1 MKDRAVRLLTAAREK
16 SDGPDWALKRS
27 AGLLAESWAGH
38 TAPPAVRDK
47 ELYRA
52 RGDLVAAR
60 AEAEQERSSR
70 FLLGT
75 TPLSFVTFEER
86 LRKTD
91 PWVKEVRRHYFR
103 EPYFNEVGAPFE
115 EHSDAEDWISHS
127 KDWDS
132 HALGSDSGRGS
143 DDPSVRWAEKREEAL
158 DEAYE
163 RLRDVADDL
172 WDLTGR
178 EVQLEYPHRLEYET
192 ANGRTK
198 VLSVGAFNPLAKFAD
213 AIEGISRYLGVP
225 QPATVLYV
233 LCGTQPHF
241 PRGRLQVRTP
251 RVRSPVGDLHRRE
264 VNITLLGPISRNEM
278 SDVLDAVASA
288 WERQGPPSGRVT
300 VADRV
305 LYQIVRELGG
315 EMRGRQPRGFWQ
327 KVKERWDAPPR
338 PDGLPGRGV
347 TANGLAKRWE
357 RLKKKLPREEAT
369 DATEA

>member
-1 MKDRAVRLLTAAREK
+1 MT
-16 SDGPDWALKRS
+16 
-27 AGLLAESWAGH
+27 
-38 TAPPAVRDK
+38 
-47 ELYRA
+47 
-52 RGDLVAAR
+52 AR

-91 PWVKEVRRHYFR
+91 PWVKEVRRHHFR

-143 DDPSVRWAEKREEAL
+143 DDPSARWAEKREEAL

-198 VLSVGAFNPLAKFAD
+198 VLSMV
-213 AIEGISRYLGVP
+213 SR
-225 QPATVLYV
+225 
-233 LCGTQPHF
+233 
-241 PRGRLQVRTP
+241 
-251 RVRSPVGDLHRRE
+251 
-264 VNITLLGPISRNEM
+264 
-278 SDVLDAVASA
+278 
-288 WERQGPPSGRVT
+288 
-300 VADRV
+300 
-305 LYQIVRELGG
+305 
-315 EMRGRQPRGFWQ
+315 
-327 KVKERWDAPPR
+327 
-338 PDGLPGRGV
+338 
-347 TANGLAKRWE
+347 
-357 RLKKKLPREEAT
+357 
-369 DATEA
+369 